1 MKRHITRT
9 AMAGA
14 AALAIASGGL
24 LGLSGTA
31 VAAEVVVPDTCKLPP
46 LAGGQDVTNDQ
57 KIELVMPTGAVK
69 PGNVATVGVKMG
81 PTGQKAPAKL
91 NNDFTFSMTFEV
103 GGGGGTT
110 KEVKLEGGGKLV
122 AESGGDV
129 ALPQFDGKITIP
141 ADLKSDITLKPK
153 EWTTVVKILG
163 DQVTV
168 CKPTGTAPDLGTLKI
183 SEDGGGD
190 PPAGAPNGKDVTV
203 DYTCDIY
210 LGSDKFGD
218 PLPLKSTIKVIV
230 PSAAKPNEKV
240 AVQAKFKDDI
250 LGTAPSIT
258 PANGVEA
265 TVTPTL
271 TIDTTGGDKKP
282 FNVALPAKKVSIKP
296 GDQIKAAGPL
306 TGEFTVGAAGDY
318 TFSPGAFNLGLE
330 IPGEQVIKVD
340 LKCKATKTDVSA
352 TLKAKGDGGTSS
364 GNVTQT
370 PTGNVGSDGGST
382 TTNGGATGDLAHTGA
397 SGGGMTAFAMAAGT
411 AVLGAIALMLFV
423 PYRRRIR
430 NQV

>member
-1 MKRHITRT
+1 MKRQITRT

-14 AALAIASGGL
+14 AALAIASGGM

-31 VAAEVVVPDTCKLPP
+31 VAAEVVVPDTCKLPI
-46 LAGGQDVTNDQ
+46 LAGGKDVTNDQ
-57 KIELVMPTGAVK
+57 KIELVMPTTAIK

-122 AESGGDV
+122 AEKDGDV
-129 ALPQFDGKITIP
+129 ALPQFDGKIAIP

-153 EWTTVVKILG
+153 EWTTTVKIAG
-163 DQVTV
+163 SQVTV
-168 CKPTGTAPDLGTLKI
+168 CKPTGTAPELGTLKI

-190 PPAGAPNGKDVTV
+190 PPAGAPNGKDVSV
-203 DYTCDIY
+203 DYTCDIF
-210 LGSDKFGD
+210 LGAEKFGD
-218 PLPLKSTIKVIV
+218 PLPLKTTIKVIV
-230 PSAAKPNEKV
+230 PSVAKPNEKV

-258 PANGVEA
+258 PPEGVEA
-265 TVTPTL
+265 TVVPTL

-282 FNVALPAKKVSIKP
+282 FDVTLAAKKVSIKP

-306 TGEFTVGAAGDY
+306 AGEFTVGAAGDY
-318 TFSPGAFNLGLE
+318 GFTPGAFNLGLE
-330 IPGEQVIKVD
+330 IPGEQVVKVN
-340 LKCKATKTDVSA
+340 LKCKADKTAVSA
-352 TLKAKGDGGTSS
+352 TLKAKGDGGTT
-364 GNVTQT
+364 GGVTQT

-382 TTNGGATGDLAHTGA
+382 TSTGGATGDLAHTGA